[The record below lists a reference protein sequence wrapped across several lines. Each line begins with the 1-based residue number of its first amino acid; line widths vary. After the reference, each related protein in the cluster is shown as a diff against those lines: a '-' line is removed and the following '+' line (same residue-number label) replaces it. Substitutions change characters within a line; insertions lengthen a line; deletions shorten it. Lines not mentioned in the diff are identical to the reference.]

1 MIRTSISTIN
11 LNSGRK
17 PCVAIKLFGL
27 ILFFEP
33 FLGLDV
39 GITTNHLGG
48 RPIAQRVSYKSKH
61 KS

>member
-39 GITTNHLGG
+39 GITTNHSGG
-48 RPIAQRVSYKSKH
+48 RPIANRDKSKH